1 MVKQDELNEAIKRA
15 AAEHI
20 LKRQSQ
26 HMGGDAKSNNGSQVK
41 PQFAQQQTKPGSAQA
56 VKNELERALENR
68 LRKQQLSEQQQQQS
82 VDTVPPKQSDTE
94 LVQLASSSQV
104 VVVNKRNVPRD
115 PPPPIPIDNVATS
128 TDLISTVIVQAN
140 SATTNQNQAPTRLG

>member
-68 LRKQQLSEQQQQQS
+68 LRKQQLSEQQQQS
-82 VDTVPPKQSDTE
+82 MATVPPKQSDTE
-94 LVQLASSSQV
+94 LVQSASSSQV

-128 TDLISTVIVQAN
+128 TELISTVIVQAN